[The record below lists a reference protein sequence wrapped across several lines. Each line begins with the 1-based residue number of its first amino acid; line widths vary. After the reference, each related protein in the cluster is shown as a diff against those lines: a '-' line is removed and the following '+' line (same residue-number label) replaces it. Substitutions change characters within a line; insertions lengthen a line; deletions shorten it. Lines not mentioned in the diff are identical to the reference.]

1 MILLVIAGYVAV
13 FRFLT
18 SRRSQVTRGTLA
30 LGAGLGLLLGMVMY
44 LVAPLGLGNDATDPW
59 LPGSRVDPLV
69 ALHGTEV
76 AAYFF
81 MMISF
86 PVIGLIMSSLPRPS
100 PTPHPASPIRRVTA
114 AGSRAPG
121 PARNRSRQAA
131 GGRKRTASLS
141 SRYPAVPSSACR
153 MPGHPGR
160 AYL

>member
-100 PTPHPASPIRRVTA
+100 
-114 AGSRAPG
+114 G
-121 PARNRSRQAA
+121 
-131 GGRKRTASLS
+131 
-141 SRYPAVPSSACR
+141 
-153 MPGHPGR
+153 
-160 AYL
+160 